1 MSASKLDTSLT
12 FGPFLVQSGGQ
23 RLTLPARAVRV
34 HKNGIEFRSPSS
46 FAPWTEMTLELE
58 APSDTRRIQAT
69 GVVVACSGDRHTGYQ
84 VSLVFTR
91 LSAQSKARLDILAS
105 SYSM

>member
-23 RLTLPARAVRV
+23 RLTLPAGTVRV
-34 HKNGIEFRSPSS
+34 HKNGIEFRSPDS

-58 APSDTRRIQAT
+58 APTDSRRIQAT
-69 GVVVACSGDRHTGYQ
+69 GVVVACTGDRHNGFV

-91 LSAQSKARLDILAS
+91 LSAQSKARLDVLAS
-105 SYSM
+105 SFSM

>member
-69 GVVVACSGDRHTGYQ
+69 GVVVACTGDRHSGYQ
-84 VSLVFTR
+84 VSLVFTH